1 MRTSNLLAVAFVSVL
16 LGGIAT
22 AKPVSKPVP
31 SAPSHDIDTDS
42 MSITM
47 TSSKGRLGVAV
58 VEISPELRSHFG
70 APADRGVLV
79 NVVKADS
86 PAAKAGLRVGDVV
99 TEVDGQPA
107 TSAMDMLEAMSDRK
121 KGEAVSL
128 AVLRAGKRTELTAT
142 LTEDPGMTWHRATS
156 SSFPRAFQM
165 DPRFKQWFDASGMS
179 QMDAFMNPGGGD
191 SAMQQRIDELER
203 RLNALEKKRFH

>member
-1 MRTSNLLAVAFVSVL
+1 MRTSNLLALALTSVL

-22 AKPVSKPVP
+22 AKPVTKPAP
-31 SAPSHDIDTDS
+31 SAPSADIDTDS

-79 NVVKADS
+79 NAVKADS

-99 TEVDGQPA
+99 TEVDGAPS
-107 TSAMDMLEAMSDRK
+107 TSAMDMLDAMSARK

-128 AVLRAGKRTELTAT
+128 AVLRDGKRVDLTAT
-142 LTEDPGMTWHRATS
+142 LTEEPGLTWHRSTS
-156 SSFPRAFQM
+156 SNLPRAFAM

-179 QMDAFMNPGGGD
+179 SMDAFMGGGMD
-191 SAMQQRIDELER
+191 KAMQQRIDALEQ
-203 RLNALEKKRFH
+203 RLNALEKKKYH